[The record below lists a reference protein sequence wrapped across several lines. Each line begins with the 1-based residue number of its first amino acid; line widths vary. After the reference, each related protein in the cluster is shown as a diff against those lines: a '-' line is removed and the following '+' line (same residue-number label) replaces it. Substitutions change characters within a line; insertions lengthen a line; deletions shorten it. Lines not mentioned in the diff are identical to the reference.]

1 MLAPDPNPE
10 ENAMRRLFAAR
21 LFTAILLL
29 AALPVF
35 AHHGWGSYDAT
46 RTLRFEARL
55 ETVRYANPH
64 AEVQVDHDGKR
75 WNVVLAPISRMTTRG
90 LPDGALKVGKT
101 VLIEGY
107 PRSDGTPE
115 LRAER
120 ITVDGKT
127 VELR

>member
-1 MLAPDPNPE
+1 
-10 ENAMRRLFAAR
+10 MRRLFAA
-21 LFTAILLL
+21 TLLL
-29 AALPVF
+29 AALPVL
-35 AHHGWGSYDAT
+35 AHHGWGSYDAN
-46 RTLRFEARL
+46 RTLRFDARL

-75 WNVVLAPISRMTTRG
+75 WNVVLAPISRMAAHG
-90 LPDGALKVGKT
+90 LPDGVLAVGKT
-101 VLIEGY
+101 VTIEGY
-107 PRSDGTPE
+107 PRSDGTAE